1 MPTSRFERL
10 TSSCG
15 FIVDVHKNVQV
26 TRSTTELSRP
36 GLSIALYLV
45 FTFLAFHFEYAGPHR

>member
-10 TSSCG
+10 TSSCS
-15 FIVDVHKNVQV
+15 FIVDVHKNIQV

-36 GLSIALYLV
+36 GLSITLYLIL
-45 FTFLAFHFEYAGPHR
+45 TFLAFHFEDAGPHR